1 MSAHL
6 CSHSERVRP
15 DAGPAHVM
23 CRLRS
28 PRRRAY
34 AAGGVT
40 VLETAY
46 RGNSKTRRSGGP
58 AIVGEAGTSAPN
70 LDRLASSRFPQI
82 AELRKPKILGH
93 RNRAPECRRSG
104 LTGDMAMAAKTE
116 EQLIETIL
124 AGTSHFIPESIDW
137 ILKSSECESPIE
149 RVMLASIY
157 AYLRFT
163 TPLPVSFWT
172 NGFDA
177 IDGVQQSDHVML
189 YTQGRVREYRVDI
202 LIVSTFGQE
211 YDARPIK
218 LAVECDGHEFHELTK
233 EQAARDKAR
242 NRALQA
248 HGITVLNFTGSE
260 IWKAPFKCGHEVCMH
275 LLRLMR
281 AEQ

>member
-1 MSAHL
+1 MI
-6 CSHSERVRP
+6 
-15 DAGPAHVM
+15 
-23 CRLRS
+23 RLRT
-28 PRRRAY
+28 PRRGDY
-34 AAGGVT
+34 AACPVVT
-40 VLETAY
+40 VLEHCPETRNPPERAGSHNLQY
-46 RGNSKTRRSGGP
+46 GDKSPQAVKWHSQLSPNRRSSQAPFGVH
-58 AIVGEAGTSAPN
+58 AI
-70 LDRLASSRFPQI
+70 
-82 AELRKPKILGH
+82 
-93 RNRAPECRRSG
+93 RAPECRRSG